1 MLNHLVLKVK
11 RILIDF
17 SKDYSIFAV
26 DKSMLCEKSS
36 RLLQLKMQ
44 YIPRCAQGAIS
55 IRKCA
60 KQIGITPQSVCR
72 LKKRYQQYGDAIF
85 IHGNTGRTPKNRKY
99 NSADIVAFYNNKF
112 SRAPFA
118 VVAEYYPGDVSYSTL
133 YNALTASNIVSPRAR
148 IPVREKKKHLPRK
161 ERPHEGE
168 LLQMDA
174 SRHEWLI
181 GQPQVVLHGGI
192 DDATHKLAG
201 LYLCVS
207 ESLMGYIE
215 ILQQTRKRFGGMPQA
230 AYTDRAPYLYNI
242 KHSTEKVSIQ
252 EQAKEILEGN
262 SQWQQI
268 CRTLNIELIIALS
281 PQAKGRIERLWQ
293 TLQGRLPFI
302 FRFLGIDTIEKANEY
317 LAHYVDEF
325 NKRFSVPAQEEE
337 LYWQPVPTG
346 QDLEYLLSVRTEKR
360 TKSDGTFIYH
370 GYTFQL
376 DAPRKCCVKFVLALN
391 VRYGIR
397 AYMNNAYYPV
407 KLCDPISDVY
417 GDPMP
422 KIEKE
427 LIYSY
432 FYTDLHSG
440 CITLSG

>member
-1 MLNHLVLKVK
+1 
-11 RILIDF
+11 
-17 SKDYSIFAV
+17 
-26 DKSMLCEKSS
+26 MLCEKSA
-36 RLLQLKMQ
+36 RVLQLKMQ
-44 YIPRCAQGAIS
+44 YIPLCVKGEIS

-99 NSADIVAFYNNKF
+99 NPADIAAFYNNEF

-118 VVAEYYPGDVSYSTL
+118 VVAEYYPGGVSYSTL

-168 LLQMDA
+168 LLQLDA

-207 ESLMGYIE
+207 ESLMGYVE

-230 AYTDRAPYLYNI
+230 TYTDRAPCLYNI

-252 EQAKEILEGN
+252 EQAKEIREGN

-268 CRTLNIELIIALS
+268 CRTLSIELIIALS

-317 LAHYVDEF
+317 LTHYVDEF
-325 NKRFSVPAQEEE
+325 NKRFAVPAQEEE
-337 LYWQPVPTG
+337 LYWRPVPTG

-376 DAPRKCCVKFVLALN
+376 DAPRKCCVRFILALN

-397 AYMNNAYYPV
+397 AYMNNTYYPV
-407 KLCDPISDVY
+407 KLCEPISDVY

-440 CITLSG
+440 CIALSG